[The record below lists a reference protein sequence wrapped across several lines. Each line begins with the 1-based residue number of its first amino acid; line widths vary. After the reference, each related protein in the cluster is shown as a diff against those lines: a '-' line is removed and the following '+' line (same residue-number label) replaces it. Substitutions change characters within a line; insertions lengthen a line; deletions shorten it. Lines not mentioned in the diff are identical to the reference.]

1 MSCSGFITMST
12 CSLVQVHCLTG
23 DKLIAGTD
31 SPKNLS
37 ELVHAVAEVFEYEV
51 FSCTLF
57 QMSDRFSNGH

>member
-1 MSCSGFITMST
+1 MSCSGFITVST

-37 ELVHAVAEVFEYEV
+37 ELVHAVAEVFEYGLQIYPISHV
-51 FSCTLF
+51 
-57 QMSDRFSNGH
+57 RKI